1 MLDIARVKGD
11 LDLLE
16 ILSKYSP
23 GSVDAMRDE
32 LWNRV
37 TIHHQIRWIKDP
49 EEIYRRV
56 FGRGTLGKTRASE
69 VQERI

>member
-1 MLDIARVKGD
+1 
-11 LDLLE
+11 
-16 ILSKYSP
+16 
-23 GSVDAMRDE
+23 MRDE